1 MSAIQAK
8 MASVDWG
15 ELPLAQVAHLR
26 LQLDSSGQTG
36 QMIETYA
43 ATSFALTQCQM
54 SNSLINVI
62 AKM

>member
-43 ATSFALTQCQM
+43 ATSFALTQFD
-54 SNSLINVI
+54 VRVE
-62 AKM
+62 